1 MAVSTYY
8 HAKRAEGG
16 ESVRGARSGVGSIAN
31 TVRGLCRKASV
42 QCPLAEGLVG
52 RPVGVPDLTCRNYLW
67 QSPLRFARCLDIFNI
82 LLLMNQKG

>member
-31 TVRGLCRKASV
+31 TVRGY
-42 QCPLAEGLVG
+42 LA
-52 RPVGVPDLTCRNYLW
+52 
-67 QSPLRFARCLDIFNI
+67 
-82 LLLMNQKG
+82 